1 MSREGIG
8 FEGGSKKIKKDKSS
22 KKSKKVDTPKE
33 IETNKTKESK
43 IDSLSKSRDINTG
56 KVSLVDEIQPR

>member
-33 IETNKTKESK
+33 IETIKTKDSK
-43 IDSLSKSRDINTG
+43 TDS
-56 KVSLVDEIQPR
+56 